1 MRLKPLVAASAI
13 IAVGVVVV
21 GIAYAA
27 IPGAGG
33 QIQGC
38 YVTKGGALR
47 VVNAA
52 SECTKQELPLAW
64 NQAGQPG
71 TNGAPG
77 VSPTVLQLTAGD
89 ANCPAGGAKI
99 TDAAGTAA
107 YVCSGQNG
115 QDGQPFSGTF
125 TSPNG
130 SYAISVTDTG
140 ITLKRNS
147 GGPTITLVGNDI
159 TVKSS
164 GTAKVEAGTNL
175 TLKGASDVEVHGTTA
190 TLKGDATATV
200 EAGGAA
206 TVHGVQTEI
215 KGDGFTKVN
224 GGLVFLN
231 GGGTPVARVG
241 DIVVDGVIAPP
252 GSPTVLVP

>member
-1 MRLKPLVAASAI
+1 MRLKPLVAASAVV
-13 IAVGVVVV
+13 AVGVVVI

-38 YVTKGGALR
+38 YAKGGALR

-77 VSPTVLQLTAGD
+77 VSPLVLQLSPGD

-99 TDAAGTAA
+99 TDAAGTPA
-107 YVCSGQNG
+107 YVCSGQTGQNG

-130 SYAISVTDTG
+130 QYAISVTDTG

-164 GTAKVEAGTNL
+164 GTAKVEAATDL
-175 TLKGASDVEVHGTTA
+175 TLHGITA

-200 EAGGAA
+200 DAGAFA

-215 KGDGFTKVN
+215 KGDSITKVN
-224 GGLVFLN
+224 GNILFLN
-231 GGGTPVARVG
+231 NGVRPVSGLGDNVVVGGTA
-241 DIVVDGVIAPP
+241 
-252 GSPTVLVP
+252 GSIITGSGTVLIP

>member
-1 MRLKPLVAASAI
+1 MRLKPLVAASA
-13 IAVGVVVV
+13 VVVV
-21 GIAYAA
+21 GVVAVGVAYAA

-52 SECTKQELPLAW
+52 SECKKKEQTLSW

-77 VSPTVLQLTAGD
+77 VSPTVLQLDPGN

-99 TDAAGTAA
+99 TDAAGTPA
-107 YVCSGQNG
+107 YVCSGQNGQNG

-130 SYAISVTDTG
+130 EYAISVSDTG
-140 ITLKRNS
+140 IILKRNS
-147 GGPTITLVGNDI
+147 GGPTITLIGNDL
-159 TVKSS
+159 TVKSN
-164 GTAKVEAGTNL
+164 GTASVEAGSGL
-175 TLKGASDVEVHGTTA
+175 TLKGAATVEVRGGATA
-190 TLKGDATATV
+190 TLEAAGLAKVKGALATV
-200 EAGGAA
+200 EASGVAA
-206 TVHGVQTEI
+206 IQGSILT
-215 KGDGFTKVN
+215 
-224 GGLVFLN
+224 LN
-231 GGGTPVARVG
+231 GGGFPVARIGNTVTG
-241 DIVVDGVIAPP
+241 GVITS